1 MRTKILLPLIAAI
14 GCITLTSS
22 CANVLTKDDATEL
35 GAVIAQDA
43 LAVAAQAAT
52 GQWIDLKLSATQTGL
67 KIANLALIKATANIT
82 RDVGGNSATVLAGD
96 TTSLVKAESAR
107 IVREALT
114 HAQEQIA
121 AGDDSDPKLAQ
132 LFSAGSAQTAL
143 NVLGANR
150 SDGTETAYA
159 MTATK

>member
-1 MRTKILLPLIAAI
+1 MRTKILLPLIAAL

-22 CANVLTKDDATEL
+22 CANVLTKDDAKEL
-35 GAVIAQDA
+35 GSVMAQDA

-82 RDVGGNSATVLAGD
+82 RDVGGDSATVLAGD

-114 HAQEQIA
+114 HAQAEIA

-132 LFSAGSAQTAL
+132 LVSAGSAQTAL

-150 SDGTETAYA
+150 SDGAETAYA

>member
-1 MRTKILLPLIAAI
+1 M

-22 CANVLTKDDATEL
+22 CANVLTKDDAKEL

-82 RDVGGNSATVLAGD
+82 RDVSGNSATVLAGD
-96 TTSLVKAESAR
+96 TTNLVKVESAR

-114 HAQEQIA
+114 HAQAQIS

-132 LFSAGSAQTAL
+132 LVSAGSAQTAL
-143 NVLGANR
+143 TVLGAKQSN
-150 SDGTETAYA
+150 SSNGADTAYVA
-159 MTATK
+159 TATK